1 MRVTRP
7 GLALGSAMIPGL
19 LVAGVADA
27 QSASRKAPR
36 INLNTALGGAVATN
50 YIEPSV
56 TLSEDAYVF
65 VISVDVDR
73 NIQIL
78 HPTDIDLSIKMVA
91 KRQLQLPR
99 FFAGFGGGDLYSTR
113 SGMGYASYDAYG
125 SGYSDTRGTMI
136 ALASRTPFNL
146 AAISSGGDWDLVSL
160 RRLVDDRE
168 PYAAA
173 SLLAKYLGAPGEPIG
188 RDVHR
193 FAGARHFYNTFYNN
207 AAYYDCGLYSG
218 ALGYARGFRSGYAIS
233 FFRAAQLAEAGYV
246 VRFRGYDACGQ
257 PRFDVYPTTL
267 VGTPPGRPPA
277 VGAFP
282 AGRLPS
288 TAPRN
293 PTREQSASGRQVV
306 GSRPTRGGY
315 TDGDNAPAMPTR
327 ISEPRP
333 VPERFHPQP
342 VGGTVSER
350 PRVSESNPAPRGG
363 TIQSERPS
371 PPRESPPPPPERMS
385 VPRPI
390 PERVSQPVYTPER
403 TEPRHVPERSS
414 PPPPPRSEPSVERVR
429 PTPAPDPTP
438 VDG

>member
-7 GLALGSAMIPGL
+7 GLALGSAMISCL
-19 LVAGVADA
+19 LLAGVADA
-27 QSASRKAPR
+27 QSAGRKAPR
-36 INLNTALGGAVATN
+36 INLNTALGGSVATN

-73 NIQIL
+73 NIQVL
-78 HPTDIDLSIKMVA
+78 HPTDIDLSVKMAA
-91 KRQLQLPR
+91 KRQLHLPR
-99 FFAGFGGGDLYSTR
+99 FFAGFGDGDRYSTR
-113 SGMGYASYDAYG
+113 SGLGYASYDGYG
-125 SGYSDTRGTMI
+125 PGYSDSRGTMI
-136 ALASRTPFNL
+136 ALASRRPFNL
-146 AAISSGGDWDLVSL
+146 AAISAAGDWDLVEL
-160 RRLVDDRE
+160 RRLVDKRE

-173 SLLAKYLGAPGEPIG
+173 SILAKYLGAPGEPIG

-193 FAGARHFYNTFYNN
+193 FAGARHYYNTFYNN
-207 AAYYDCGLYSG
+207 AAYYDCGIYSG
-218 ALGYARGFRSGYAIS
+218 ALGYARGFRSAYAIS
-233 FFRAAQLAEAGYV
+233 FFRAAQLQEAGYV

-257 PRFDVYPTTL
+257 PQFDVYPTTL

-293 PTREQSASGRQVV
+293 PTKEQSASGQVV

-315 TDGDNAPAMPTR
+315 RDGDDAPALPAR

-342 VGGTVSER
+342 VGETVSER
-350 PRVSESNPAPRGG
+350 PRVTESNPAPRGG
-363 TIQSERPS
+363 GIQSERPS
-371 PPRESPPPPPERMS
+371 PPRATAPPPERVS

-390 PERVSQPVYTPER
+390 PERVAQPAYTP
-403 TEPRHVPERSS
+403 PERSS
-414 PPPPPRSEPSVERVR
+414 PPPPRSEPSVERVR
-429 PTPAPDPTP
+429 PTPAPDPPP
-438 VDG
+438 VDR